1 MTDAAV
7 PPLPDDPARPD
18 PALGAEQRPSA
29 PAGRPLHPVSPQR
42 ALTAGAMGVG
52 VAVVLYALGFFKIP
66 TALLIVTP
74 LWALNVYL
82 GAGFNDPLFLALH
95 WLKEKVQGR

>member
-1 MTDAAV
+1 MTNAAV
-7 PPLPDDPARPD
+7 PPLPDDAARPD
-18 PALGAEQRPSA
+18 LTLGAEQRSPAS
-29 PAGRPLHPVSPQR
+29 AGRALHPVSGQR
-42 ALTAGAMGVG
+42 ALVAAAMGVAF
-52 VAVVLYALGFFKIP
+52 AVVLYALGFFKIP
-66 TALLIVTP
+66 TALLIITP